1 MSFENKGFPNSLNS
15 RYDSMNDQPTNYNT
29 QKLNTGTIKLNPV
42 GLPDYN
48 NYMVSPSA
56 ISGLY
61 SNIKSG
67 KIKSGEGKEKVKEA
81 ANNIADFF
89 SNLFKGDEEK
99 KEARKEKR
107 SDRKEK
113 RKARRYKRKGNKIV
127 KVDDD
132 GEETGEVVTNAAE
145 LKKDLLVILNDN
157 EMGICPRV
165 GGLAKYLDK
174 ARTADFYNGLKRDVN
189 WLLNKVPMVGKPSA
203 DAIAQFKDA
212 LKGFLHG
219 GKLFEDMGFRYIGPV
234 CLLYTSPSPRDS

>member
-1 MSFENKGFPNSLNS
+1 MSFENKGFQNSLNS

-145 LKKDLLVILNDN
+145 LKKAVKEINTPDSELPIDNVTGKEDLTANTNLPEFTIMSSKKDKSKY
-157 EMGICPRV
+157 IYIT
-165 GGLAKYLDK
+165 LAIII
-174 ARTADFYNGLKRDVN
+174 
-189 WLLNKVPMVGKPSA
+189 
-203 DAIAQFKDA
+203 IA
-212 LKGFLHG
+212 
-219 GKLFEDMGFRYIGPV
+219 V
-234 CLLYTSPSPRDS
+234 LLYLKFKKK